1 MEINQI
7 EAIETI
13 YIKKINLITFKAIM
27 SLYVNAFI
35 YDIFISTSLRNKQ
48 YFFVYRTT

>member
-13 YIKKINLITFKAIM
+13 YIKINLITFKAIM